1 MTQDEITKMAEEA
14 GLYYNKSSFVWT
26 SPIATNLYPEGIYP
40 AALEDFAKL
49 VAQHER
55 EAVLQTV
62 EALYDSQDP
71 NPMYQEGYNHALDHI
86 EEFVKTRG
94 KSERT
99 L

>member
-1 MTQDEITKMAEEA
+1 MKQDEIIEMARQASFYVKDDEA
-14 GLYYNKSSFVWT
+14 Y
-26 SPIATNLYPEGIYP
+26 SPSNQ
-40 AALEDFAKL
+40 EDFELTEHLGRFAKL